1 MDIFD
6 TTLKNT
12 GQALTVIRNNVTLNT
27 YIGAHNNKKNAYDF
41 YSDADIKIGDWLVN
55 SCNSKYFVKNV
66 ELKRMGD
73 NVILRAF
80 IIPEWDY
87 NNSSHSETINNFNI
101 NTANNSVIGN
111 QSNFTFNVN
120 TELEKLSKQISDSN
134 SPDKEELQQLISE
147 LKTIISSD
155 KPLKRGMLSKFGSV
169 LQRNS
174 WVTSPIATA
183 ALTLLMQVP
192 M

>member
-6 TTLKNT
+6 TTLKET
-12 GQALTVIRNNVTLNT
+12 GQTLTVIRNNVTLNT
-27 YIGAHNNKKNAYDF
+27 YIGAPNHKKATYDF
-41 YSDADIKIGDWLVN
+41 YPDADIKVGDWLVN

-66 ELKRMGD
+66 ELKRMG
-73 NVILRAF
+73 NYITLRAF

-87 NNSSHSETINNFNI
+87 NNSSNNQTINNFNI
-101 NTANNSVIGN
+101 DTANNSVIGN

-120 TELEKLSKQISDSN
+120 AELEKLSNQISNLN
-134 SPDKEELQQLISE
+134 SPDKEELLQLISE

-155 KPLKRGMLSKFGSV
+155 KPLKRGMLSKFSSV

-183 ALTLLMQVP
+183 ALTLLMQAH

>member
-1 MDIFD
+1 MNIFD
-6 TTLKNT
+6 TTLKKT
-12 GQALTVIRNNVTLNT
+12 GQTLTVIRNNVTLNT
-27 YIGAHNNKKNAYDF
+27 YIGAPNHEKTAYDF

-66 ELKRMGD
+66 ELKRMRD
-73 NVILRAF
+73 NVVLRAF

-87 NNSSHSETINNFNI
+87 KNIYKDQTINNFNI
-101 NTANNSVIGN
+101 NTANNSVIGT

-120 TELEKLSKQISDSN
+120 TELEKLTQQINNSD
-134 SPDKEELQQLISE
+134 SPDKEELLQLISE

-155 KPLKRGMLSKFGSV
+155 KPLKRGMLSKFSSV

-183 ALTLLMQVP
+183 VLTLLMQIP